1 MHANQV
7 HIDRQIAARLIHEQF
22 PEWRDRP
29 IDEVVTDGTMNASY
43 RIGDDLAA
51 RFPITGAPPP
61 SLRAQLDAEAAAMS
75 EFADASS
82 FAAPMPVAIG
92 EPGDGYP
99 LPWSVQTW
107 IPGRVATAD
116 GCAGS
121 VTFAHDLAT
130 LIRSLRAVDTRGRVF
145 SGSGRGGDL
154 HDSDEWIALCLRNS
168 VGIVDVA
175 RVAALWARLVELPRR
190 SPDVMSHCD
199 LTPANVLV
207 EGGRLIGVLDTG
219 GFSAADAALHLV
231 AAWHLLDRRPR
242 NALRAEL
249 ASDELEWSRGQAW
262 ALQQA
267 MGLVRYYAE
276 SNPVMARVGR
286 STVARILADPIV

>member
-1 MHANQV
+1 MHIDQV
-7 HIDRQIAARLIHEQF
+7 HIDREIAAGLIHEQF
-22 PEWRDRP
+22 PEWLDWS
-29 IDEVVTDGTMNASY
+29 IHEVVTDGTMNAIY

-51 RFPITGAPPP
+51 RFPITGDSAEQVG
-61 SLRAQLDAEAAAMS
+61 AQLDGEAVAMS
-75 EFADASS
+75 EFANASP
-82 FAAPMPVAIG
+82 FASPVPVAIG
-92 EPGDGYP
+92 APGAGFP

-107 IPGRVATAD
+107 LPGNVASAD

-121 VTFAHDLAT
+121 MTFARDLAT
-130 LIRSLRAVDTRGRVF
+130 LIQSLRAVDTHGRVF
-145 SGSGRGGDL
+145 SGTGRGGDL
-154 HDSDEWIALCLRNS
+154 RDSDEWMALCLRNS

-175 RVAALWARLVELPRR
+175 RVEELWARLVELPRS

-207 EGGRLIGVLDTG
+207 EGERLIGVLDTG
-219 GFSAADAALHLV
+219 GFSAADPALDLV
-231 AAWHLLDRRPR
+231 AGWHLLDRAAR

-267 MGLVRYYAE
+267 MGLVWYYAE
-276 SNPVMARVGR
+276 SNPVMADVGR
-286 STVARILADPIV
+286 STVSRILEGD